1 MRINWFSNSPAACTG
16 YGNQTKIF
24 TPRLAKLL
32 DKGLSITAFYGVQ
45 SGVLNINGIKVYPSF
60 KHPYGQDVIGAH
72 AVWDQADAVITLLD
86 IWVVQSE
93 NIPMPW
99 FPWFPVDHEPMPAN
113 VLASARKATKGIVMS
128 KFGKRMAEQAGL
140 DVWYVPHAVDTKI
153 FKPLDR
159 EEARDH
165 LEWPQDKFIVGMVAA
180 NKGNPSRKAF
190 YEQIAAFAALHHE
203 HPDTMLYLHTDAGL
217 SGGDVVNL
225 PKFIKRMGLKLGED
239 VVFCDP
245 YHYGLGFPDEYMVDA
260 YNAMDVLTNV
270 AMGEGFGIPI
280 LEAQACGTPVI
291 VGDWTSMSE
300 LCFAGWKIDKA
311 EALPVY
317 HDFFDAFQWQ
327 ATTAAI
333 YDRLEQAY
341 AAKGDYDLRNQA
353 RRGALPYDADD
364 VTRKYWKPVLKE
376 MEQIINDKSATSFE
390 QVVKA

>member
-1 MRINWFSNSPAACTG
+1 MRLNWFSNSPAACTG

-86 IWVVQSE
+86 IWVMQPE
-93 NIPMPW
+93 NIGMPW
-99 FPWFPVDHEPMPAN
+99 FPWFPIDHEPMPDN
-113 VLASARKATKGIVMS
+113 VLEKARQATKGIVMS
-128 KFGKRMAEQAGL
+128 KFGKRMAEMAGL
-140 DVWYVPHAVDTKI
+140 DVWYVPHAVDTNI

-159 EEARDH
+159 TEAREH
-165 LEWPQDKFIVGMVAA
+165 LKWPQDKFIVGMVAA

-203 HPDTMLYLHTDAGL
+203 HPDTMMYLHTDAGL
-217 SGGDVVNL
+217 NGGDVVNL
-225 PKFIKRMGLKLGED
+225 HKFINRMGLKIGED
-239 VVFCDP
+239 VLIADA
-245 YHYGLGFPDEYMVDA
+245 YMYGLGYPDQFMVDA

-270 AMGEGFGIPI
+270 SLGEGFGIPI

-300 LCFAGWKIDKA
+300 LCFAGWKVLKE
-311 EALPVY
+311 EAVPVY
-317 HDFFDAFQWQ
+317 HDYFDAFQWQ

-333 YDRLEQAY
+333 YDRMEQAY
-341 AAKGDYDLRNQA
+341 AAKGDYELRNQA
-353 RRGALPYDADD
+353 RRGALPYDADS
-364 VTRKYWKPVLKE
+364 VTRRYWKPILKE
-376 MEQIINDKSATSFE
+376 MESLIMPKLAGSL
-390 QVVKA
+390 

>member
-99 FPWFPVDHEPMPAN
+99 FPWFPIDHEPIPAN
-113 VLASARKATKGIVMS
+113 VLAKARQATKGIVMS
-128 KFGKRMAEQAGL
+128 KFGKRMAEMAGL
-140 DVWYVPHAVDTKI
+140 DVWYVPHAVDTNI

-159 EEARDH
+159 TEAREH
-165 LEWPQDKFIVGMVAA
+165 LKWPQDKFIVGMVAA

-203 HPDTMLYLHTDAGL
+203 HPDTMMYLHTDAGL
-217 SGGDVVNL
+217 NGGDVVNL
-225 PKFIKRMGLKLGED
+225 HKFINRMGLKIGED
-239 VVFCDP
+239 VLIADA
-245 YHYGLGFPDEYMVDA
+245 YMYGLGYPDQFMVDA

-270 AMGEGFGIPI
+270 SLGEGFGIPI

-300 LCFAGWKIDKA
+300 LCFAGWKVDKS

-333 YDRLEQAY
+333 CDRMEQAY
-341 AAKGDYDLRNQA
+341 AAKGDYELRNQA

-376 MEQIINDKSATSFE
+376 MREIIEGLK
-390 QVVKA
+390 

>member
-1 MRINWFSNSPAACTG
+1 MRLNWFSNSPAACTG

-32 DKGLSITAFYGVQ
+32 DKGLSITAFFGVQ

-72 AVWDQADAVITLLD
+72 AVWDQADAVISLLD
-86 IWVVQSE
+86 IWVVQPE
-93 NIPMPW
+93 NIGMPW
-99 FPWFPVDHEPMPAN
+99 FPWFPIDHEPIPAN
-113 VLASARKATKGIVMS
+113 VLAKARQATKGIVMS

-140 DVWYVPHAVDTKI
+140 DVWYVPHAVDTNI

-159 EEARDH
+159 QEAREH
-165 LEWPQDKFIVGMVAA
+165 LKWPQDKFVVGMVAA

-190 YEQIAAFAALHHE
+190 YEQIAAFAALHAN
-203 HPDTMLYLHTDAGL
+203 HPDTMLYLHTDEGTH
-217 SGGDVVNL
+217 GGEVVDL
-225 PKFIKRMGLKLGED
+225 VKFINRMGLKIGED
-239 VVFCDP
+239 VIFADP
-245 YHYGLGFPDEYMVDA
+245 YMYGLGYPDNYMVDA

-270 AMGEGFGIPI
+270 SLGEGFGIPI

-300 LCFAGWKIDKA
+300 LCFAGWKVLKE
-311 EALPVY
+311 EAVPVY
-317 HDFFDAFQWQ
+317 HDYFDAFQWQ

-333 YDRLEQAY
+333 YDRMEQAY
-341 AAKGDYDLRNQA
+341 AAKGDYELRNQA

-376 MEQIINDKSATSFE
+376 MEQIVEGLK
-390 QVVKA
+390 

>member
-1 MRINWFSNSPAACTG
+1 MRLNWFSNSPAACTG

-72 AVWDQADAVITLLD
+72 AVWDQADAVISLLD

-99 FPWFPVDHEPMPAN
+99 FPWFPIDHEPIPEP
-113 VLASARKATKGIVMS
+113 VLAKARQATKGIVMS
-128 KFGKRMAEQAGL
+128 KFGKRMAEMAGL
-140 DVWYVPHAVDTKI
+140 DVWYVPHAVDTNI

-159 EEARDH
+159 TEAREH
-165 LEWPQDKFIVGMVAA
+165 LKWPQDKFIVGMVAA

-203 HPDTMLYLHTDAGL
+203 RPDTMLYLHTDMGTN
-217 SGGDVVNL
+217 GGDVVNL
-225 PKFIKRMGLKLGED
+225 PKFINRMGLKIGED
-239 VVFCDP
+239 VLIADP
-245 YHYGLGFPDEYMVDA
+245 YMYGLGYPDQFMVDA

-270 AMGEGFGIPI
+270 SLGEGFGIPI

-333 YDRLEQAY
+333 YDRMEQAY
-341 AAKGDYDLRNQA
+341 AAKGDYELRNQA
-353 RRGALPYDADD
+353 RRGALPYDADA
-364 VTRKYWKPVLKE
+364 VTRRYWKPVLKE
-376 MEQIINDKSATSFE
+376 MREIIGEAE
-390 QVVKA
+390 